1 MVNNMKI
8 WINKC
13 VEENRSNDFNDS
25 LVFNIDIPRKGGV
38 LTSDIRKG
46 WYNEL
51 GVQSVSSICED
62 LYIIA
67 LSVYAAD
74 KRVLRSVMRD
84 GWTRNLD
91 LSIPVI
97 EFDKWIS
104 VCKDIE
110 KMLSYLSG
118 DIWNISF
125 RRGSIESRYKDDHKR
140 PSQKDINLQSFD
152 AVSLFSGGMDSYCRA
167 YEMISHNKKIVLVGN
182 KEYGGLDVIQKEL
195 LKHITT
201 TLKDNGSMFFSFSA
215 RAYKPLYSDFA
226 KTENTS
232 RSRSFLFLSA
242 AICIADLIGANTP
255 VYIPEN
261 GFIGLNLPL
270 TASRKGSC
278 STRTTHPYF
287 LKSFNSILSKLG
299 ISHCVSNPYAFLTK
313 REMVQNLKDFDG
325 FLNKIHLTISCSHP
339 KNGRWK
345 GDSAPSNCGY
355 CYPCLIRQSSLL
367 DLTLPQ
373 DKYKTP
379 DAISYNHYLNGTNNT
394 RSDLVDLIS
403 SVALAKKSTD
413 QEILNRIRGTGHL
426 NDEESLKFL
435 SLYKKSID
443 DLYKMFSKDPKLKA
457 IME

>member
-1 MVNNMKI
+1 MKI

-13 VEENRSNDFNDS
+13 VEEQRIDS
-25 LVFNIDIPRKGGV
+25 FVDSIIFNINIPGKGGI

-51 GVQSVSSICED
+51 GVQGVSSICED

-67 LSVYAAD
+67 LSVFATD
-74 KRVLRSVMRD
+74 KRVPRAITSD

-97 EFDKWIS
+97 ELDKWNS

-125 RRGSIESRYKDDHKR
+125 RTCSTENRYKDEHKR
-140 PSQKDINLQSFD
+140 PSKKNIDLQSFD
-152 AVSLFSGGMDSYCRA
+152 AVSLFSGGMDSYCGA
-167 YEMISHNKKIVLVGN
+167 YEMISQDKKIMLVGN
-182 KEYGGLDVIQKEL
+182 KEYGGLDNIQKEL
-195 LKHITT
+195 LEHITK
-201 TLKDNGSMFFSFSA
+201 TLKDNGSMLFSFSA
-215 RAYKPLYSDFA
+215 RAYQPLYSDFSRS
-226 KTENTS
+226 ENTS

-242 AICIADLIGANTP
+242 AICIADLIGDNTP
-255 VYIPEN
+255 VFIPEN

-270 TASRKGSC
+270 TASRNGSC

-287 LKSFNSILSKLG
+287 LKSLNSILSKIG
-299 ISHCVSNPYAFLTK
+299 INHCISNPYAFLTK
-313 REMVQNLKDFDG
+313 REMVQNLKDSDG
-325 FLNKIHLTISCSHP
+325 FLDKIHLTISCSHP

-345 GDSAPSNCGY
+345 GDSEPSNCGY
-355 CYPCLIRQSSLL
+355 CYPCLIRQASLL
-367 DLTLPQ
+367 DVYLPE
-373 DKYKTP
+373 DIYNYN
-379 DAISYNHYLNGTNNT
+379 AISINHFLNETNNK

-403 SVALAKKSTD
+403 SIALAKKSTD
-413 QEILNRIRGTGHL
+413 LEILSRIRGTGHL
-426 NDEESLKFL
+426 SNDEAKKFL
-435 SLYKKSID
+435 RLYKKSID
-443 DLYKMFSKDPKLKA
+443 DLYEMFSKDPKLKK

>member
-1 MVNNMKI
+1 MKI

-13 VEENRSNDFNDS
+13 VEEERIEGFKNSI
-25 LVFNIDIPRKGGV
+25 VFNINIPGKGGI

-46 WYNEL
+46 WYHKL
-51 GVQSVSSICED
+51 GVQGVSSICED

-67 LSVYAAD
+67 LSVFATD
-74 KRVLRSVMRD
+74 KRVPRAITSD

-97 EFDKWIS
+97 ELDKWNS

-125 RRGSIESRYKDDHKR
+125 RTCSIENRYKDEHKR
-140 PSQKDINLQSFD
+140 PSKKNIDLQSFD
-152 AVSLFSGGMDSYCRA
+152 AVSLFSGGMDSYCGA
-167 YEMISHNKKIVLVGN
+167 YEMISQDKKIMLVGN
-182 KEYGGLDVIQKEL
+182 KEYGGLDNIQKEL
-195 LKHITT
+195 LEHITK
-201 TLKDNGSMFFSFSA
+201 TLKDNGSMLFSFSA
-215 RAYKPLYSDFA
+215 RAYQPLYSDFSRS
-226 KTENTS
+226 ENTS

-242 AICIADLIGANTP
+242 AICIADLIGDNTP
-255 VYIPEN
+255 VFIPEN

-287 LKSFNSILSKLG
+287 LKSLNSILSKIG
-299 ISHCVSNPYAFLTK
+299 IKHCISNPYAFLTK
-313 REMVQNLKDFDG
+313 REMVQNLKDLEG
-325 FLNKIHLTISCSHP
+325 FLDKIHLTISCSHP

-345 GDSAPSNCGY
+345 GDSGPSNCGY
-355 CYPCLIRQSSLL
+355 CYPCLIRQASLL
-367 DLTLPQ
+367 DIYLPE
-373 DKYKTP
+373 DTYNYN
-379 DAISYNHYLNGTNNT
+379 AITINHFLNETNNK

-413 QEILNRIRGTGHL
+413 QEILSRIRGTGHL
-426 NDEESLKFL
+426 SNEESLEFL
-435 SLYKKSID
+435 RLYKKSID
-443 DLYKMFSKDPKLKA
+443 DLYEMFSKDPKLKA

>member
-1 MVNNMKI
+1 
-8 WINKC
+8 
-13 VEENRSNDFNDS
+13 
-25 LVFNIDIPRKGGV
+25 
-38 LTSDIRKG
+38 
-46 WYNEL
+46 
-51 GVQSVSSICED
+51 
-62 LYIIA
+62 
-67 LSVYAAD
+67 
-74 KRVLRSVMRD
+74 
-84 GWTRNLD
+84 
-91 LSIPVI
+91 
-97 EFDKWIS
+97 
-104 VCKDIE
+104 
-110 KMLSYLSG
+110 
-118 DIWNISF
+118 
-125 RRGSIESRYKDDHKR
+125 
-140 PSQKDINLQSFD
+140 
-152 AVSLFSGGMDSYCRA
+152 
-167 YEMISHNKKIVLVGN
+167 
-182 KEYGGLDVIQKEL
+182 
-195 LKHITT
+195 
-201 TLKDNGSMFFSFSA
+201 MFFSFSA

-242 AICIADLIGANTP
+242 AICIADLIGDNTP